1 MFKVLCA
8 GVVALALPLT
18 QCGNPPTPS
27 TTEVLTTEVGTT
39 VMADSA
45 PTSTI
50 GSIDAPASVVT
61 EAPTTI
67 VEVTTTLA
75 PQAPDG
81 SRCPQFYA
89 VALAAGWPASDWE
102 RLDYIMWRE
111 SRCTPTA
118 HTVARR
124 DNSYGLVQLNM
135 LAHRKW
141 VGPLVDW
148 DFDRLYDPLTNLT
161 IARTM
166 YDMAQQTYGCGW
178 QPWLTKKVRWCSK

>member
-18 QCGNPPTPS
+18 QCGKAPETS
-27 TTEVLTTEVGTT
+27 QVLEASTT

-45 PTSTI
+45 PTSTV
-50 GSIDAPASVVT
+50 GSIDAPATVPT
-61 EAPTTI
+61 DAPTTT
-67 VEVTTTLA
+67 VEVTTTTQA
-75 PQAPDG
+75 PQAPAG

-89 VALAAGWPASDWE
+89 EALAAGWPASDWE

-148 DFDRLYDPLTNLT
+148 DFNRLYDPLTNLT

-166 YDMAQQTYGCGW
+166 FNMAQDTYGCGW